1 LSSGFQFEVTGQ
13 RHKIDELAADL
24 NAEEMATIRAERAV
38 MLSPL

>member
-1 LSSGFQFEVTGQ
+1 LSSGLQFEVTGQ

-24 NAEEMATIRAERAV
+24 NAEEMATMRAERAV